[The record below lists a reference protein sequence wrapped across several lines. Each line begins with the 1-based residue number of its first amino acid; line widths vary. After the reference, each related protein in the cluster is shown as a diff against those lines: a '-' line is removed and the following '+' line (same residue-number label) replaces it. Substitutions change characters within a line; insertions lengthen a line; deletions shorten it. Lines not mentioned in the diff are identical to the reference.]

1 MENAKKID
9 LGEFFGGIAAT
20 LVALPSAI
28 AFGLII
34 YSPLGSEFSSRGV
47 IAGIIGAVTLGLI
60 AAIFSG
66 TPKLISAPCAPAAA
80 VLSVFVAELLSTGIP
95 AEAIPGYIIVVAA
108 GAGTIQFIFG
118 LSKGGAFIKYIPY
131 PVVAGYLGGVGSLIV
146 LGQIPKFFGIGSVK
160 SIPAFIAIL
169 PNFKWE
175 TVLIGSITIIV
186 MVLAPKFIKKFP
198 APILALLSGITVY
211 MIIAIF
217 QPELR
222 SLENNK
228 LLIGA
233 IKTSIGDVGVGIV
246 ENFISLGDLELKK
259 VTGLTVPILT
269 LGLLLSID
277 SLKTC
282 VLLDVLTGHRHN
294 SNQELIAQGLG
305 NFTSA
310 ICGGVPG
317 GGTTGPTLVNLYSG
331 GKTKISSLVSGFTS
345 LAILLLFSPLIAWVP
360 VASLAGV
367 LLVIGFKM
375 IDFNSFKL
383 LTHRS
388 TRFDFIVILAVVI
401 SAVFLSLISAAG
413 VGIALAITLFMREQI
428 RFSVIRQ
435 LVLGNKIHSKK
446 TRTPSEQKVLVD
458 KGLNTVVIE
467 IQGQLF
473 FGTTDQLYSEIEPYL
488 KNCKYFILDMRRVL
502 SIDFTATNMLLQIRK
517 KIEKVNGV
525 LIFSSVPQSVPTGKN
540 LLHYLEN
547 FGFSSLGV
555 GIEFFPELTDALEWV
570 EDKILQEEFQDEDD
584 KPYELQEFEFFE
596 GASEKAMST
605 LKVGVHEKEFK
616 KGETIFK
623 IGDSGGEIYFI
634 RKGNVRI
641 EIPLPNGNSA
651 HRATFSTGGFFG
663 DMSFLDNEKRSAD
676 AIVSSDEASL
686 YILSR
691 NNFNEISE
699 KYPEVST
706 IFYEKLAYQLSNRL
720 RSNVIE
726 LTGLQE

>member
-1 MENAKKID
+1 MEKAKKYD

-34 YSPLGSEFSSRGV
+34 YSPLGADFSSRGV

-80 VLSVFVAELLSTGIP
+80 VLSVFVAELLSSGIP
-95 AEAIPGYIIVVAA
+95 AETIPGYIIVVSA
-108 GAGTIQFIFG
+108 GAGMVQFLFG
-118 LSKGGAFIKYIPY
+118 LSKGGTFIKYIPY
-131 PVVAGYLGGVGSLIV
+131 PVVAGYLGGVGSLIL
-146 LGQIPKFFGIGSVK
+146 LGQIPKFFGLGSAK
-160 SIPAFIAIL
+160 SIGAFLNSL

-175 TVLIGSITIIV
+175 TVLIGSVTIIV
-186 MVLAPKFIKKFP
+186 MVWAPKLFKKFP
-198 APILALLSGITVY
+198 APILALLSGISTY
-211 MIIAIF
+211 LLISIF

-222 SLENNK
+222 TLENNK

-233 IKTSIGDVGVGIV
+233 IKTSVSDVGIGIMD
-246 ENFISLGDLELKK
+246 NFISLGALELKK
-259 VTGLTVPILT
+259 VSELTVPILT
-269 LGLLLSID
+269 LGVLLSID

-305 NFTSA
+305 NFSSA

-331 GKTKISSLVSGFTS
+331 GKTKLSSLVSGFTS
-345 LAILLLFSPLIAWVP
+345 LAILLFFSPLIAWVP
-360 VASLAGV
+360 VSSLAGV
-367 LLVIGFKM
+367 LLVIGFRM
-375 IDFNSFKL
+375 IDLDSFKL

-388 TRFDFIVILAVVI
+388 TRFDFIVILAVVV
-401 SAVFLSLISAAG
+401 SAVSLSLISAAG

-435 LVLGNKIHSKK
+435 LILGNKIHSKK
-446 TRTPSEQKVLVD
+446 TRTPSEQKVLHE
-458 KGLNTVVIE
+458 KGIETVVIE

-473 FGTTDQLYSEIEPYL
+473 FGTTDQLYREIEPYL
-488 KNCKYFILDMRRVL
+488 KKCKYFILDMRRVL
-502 SIDFTATNMLLQIRK
+502 SIDFTATNMLVQIRK
-517 KIEKVNGV
+517 KVQEVKGV
-525 LIFSSVPQSVPTGKN
+525 LIFANVPQTVPTGKN
-540 LLHYLEN
+540 LLRYLEN
-547 FGFSSLGV
+547 FGFSSEGE
-555 GIEFFPELTDALEWV
+555 GIEFFSELSDALEWV
-570 EDKILQEEFQDEDD
+570 EDKILLEEFKDEDD
-584 KPYELQEFEFFE
+584 KPYELEEFEFFE
-596 GASEKAMST
+596 GASENAMKT
-605 LKVGVHEKEFK
+605 IKMAVHEKEYK
-616 KGETIFK
+616 KGDTIFK

-651 HRATFSTGGFFG
+651 HRATFSRGGFFG
-663 DMSFLDNEKRSAD
+663 DMSFLDYEKRSAD
-676 AIVSSDEASL
+676 ALVTSEEANL

-691 NNFNEISE
+691 NNFDEISK
-699 KYPEVST
+699 KYPEVSS
-706 IFYEKLAYQLSNRL
+706 IFYEKLAYQLSNRM